1 MKTKKLMVTG
11 IIAGALFTVAA
22 PTFAD
27 SLHGVKE
34 VKSTSGE
41 SIADV
46 ISEEESRF
54 MVDDM
59 KVPSNTYIIDKK
71 IADVTGDEVDDTIY
85 LIGHKGN
92 TADRYADKLNIVVRN
107 GATNNREMTDL
118 EKIGGYEGKLFIGD
132 FSGDKVKDVMITAP
146 TGGSGGIVQHIIV
159 NFNVPEPIA
168 IFDQQNN
175 AGAQF
180 TGKYV
185 DGFKAELVNQNT
197 GRSINIDL
205 NTKKDMY
212 VASQIYNKDGTLLK
226 EVKPITYPLSL
237 LEPIDMDG
245 DGTYELKGIQSIK
258 GAYGADTI
266 SHVNSLWKFE
276 DNQWNVKQIEV
287 SSFLQTLG
295 ETRLAPAKVVS
306 AVQPSRP
313 ANEDDKSFEQYFNLI
328 GMKKEKLADVLSEKP
343 TPVDEGGLE
352 FTKAGIRV
360 WFGSDG
366 NQLVQQVYI
375 RRADIDYNG
384 LKIGDKI
391 NAFKQVFGEVTNED
405 YGSAYANFDYKGKVL
420 NINYDPKTEKTISAY
435 IMEEWK

>member
-1 MKTKKLMVTG
+1 VKTKNLVVTG
-11 IIAGALFTVAA
+11 VIAGTLLIGVT

-27 SLHGVKE
+27 SLHGEKE

-41 SIADV
+41 SIAAV
-46 ISEEESRF
+46 ISEEDSRF
-54 MVDDM
+54 LVEDM
-59 KVPSNTYIIDKK
+59 KIPPNTYIIDKK

-92 TADRYADKLNIVVRN
+92 IADRYADKLNIVVRN

-118 EKIGGYEGKLFIGD
+118 KKMGGYEGKLFVGD
-132 FSGDKVKDVMITAP
+132 FSGDKVNDVMITAP

-159 NFNVPEPIA
+159 NFSAPEPAVILGPK
-168 IFDQQNN
+168 NN

-180 TGKYV
+180 IGKYV
-185 DGFKAELVNQNT
+185 DGFKAELVNQDT

-205 NTKKDMY
+205 NAKKDMY

-226 EVKPITYPLSL
+226 EVKSMTYPLSL

-266 SHVNSLWKFE
+266 SHVNSFWKFE
-276 DNQWNVKQIEV
+276 NNQWNAKQIEV
-287 SSFLQTLG
+287 SLFLLTLS
-295 ETRLAPAKVVS
+295 ETRRVPTEVVG
-306 AVQPSRP
+306 AVQPSQP
-313 ANEDDKSFEQYFNLI
+313 TKEDDKSFEKYFNLI
-328 GMKKEKLADVLSEKP
+328 GMKKEKLIDMLGEKP

-360 WFGSDG
+360 WFGSNG

-375 RRADIDYNG
+375 SRADIDYNG

-391 NAFKQVFGEVTNED
+391 NAFKQVFGEVINED
-405 YGSAYANFDYKGKVL
+405 SGSAYANFDYKGKVL

-435 IMEEWK
+435 IMKEWK

>member
-1 MKTKKLMVTG
+1 MKTKKLVATG
-11 IIAGALFTVAA
+11 IIAGVLLTVVP

-27 SLHGVKE
+27 SLHGAKE

-41 SIADV
+41 SVVAV
-46 ISEEESRF
+46 ISEDDFIFLVE
-54 MVDDM
+54 DM

-85 LIGHKGN
+85 LIGHKKN
-92 TADRYADKLNIVVRN
+92 ATDRYADKLNIVVRN
-107 GATNNREMTDL
+107 GATNNREMTDI
-118 EKIGGYEGKLFIGD
+118 EKMGGYEGKLFVGD

-159 NFNVPEPIA
+159 NFNAHEPA
-168 IFDQQNN
+168 VIFDQENN

-205 NTKKDMY
+205 NAKKDMY
-212 VASQIYNKDGTLLK
+212 VASQIYNKEATLLK
-226 EVKPITYPLSL
+226 EVKSMTYPFSL

-258 GAYGADTI
+258 GTYGADTI
-266 SHVNSLWKFE
+266 SHVNSFWKFE
-276 DNQWNVKQIEV
+276 NNQWNAKQIEV
-287 SSFLQTLG
+287 SSFLLTLS
-295 ETRLAPAKVVS
+295 ETQLVPTKVAS
-306 AVQPSRP
+306 AVQPGQP
-313 ANEDDKSFEQYFNLI
+313 GKEDDKSFEQYFNLI
-328 GMKKEKLADVLSEKP
+328 GMKKEKLADVLGEKP

-352 FTKAGIRV
+352 FAKSGIRV
-360 WFGSDG
+360 WFGGDG
-366 NQLVQQVYI
+366 YQLVQQVYI
-375 RRADIDYNG
+375 SRADIEYNG

-391 NAFKQVFGEVTNED
+391 NAFKQVFGEVTSED
-405 YGSAYANFDYKGKVL
+405 SGSAYANFDYKGKVL
-420 NINYDPKTEKTISAY
+420 NINYDPKTERTISAY
-435 IMEEWK
+435 IMKEWK